1 MMIYAIDYG
10 TSNSLLAGARTKKP
24 FEPLALDDA
33 NEDPTIFRSVM
44 FFPMN
49 GGVFFGKAAVK
60 AYDEF
65 RSEGRLFRSIKK
77 YLPVRSFSGTWV
89 GSEFRPLEDLI
100 SRFLREMR
108 ERANAQTGVDADAVV
123 LGRPARYAL
132 DDEADRLAQTRM
144 EKAAKM
150 AGFKHVEFYPEP
162 LAAAHEYRKTLKSE
176 KLVLVADLG
185 AGTSDFTVL
194 KIGPG
199 PLRASDVLAVGGVS
213 VAGDALD
220 STIMDGRVAP
230 FLGTEVKY
238 RLPLSSNVLT
248 MPIDIRH
255 KLSSPPDIALMTR
268 QDVMH
273 FLKSVQKAALGDH
286 EKDKLERLFVLI
298 EENLGFQIYEAIE
311 GSKRAV
317 CRAGRAKLEF
327 PYPGIELATSFED
340 GDFEMWSR
348 PKLEAIL
355 GSLDETVKLA
365 GVGLG
370 DIDLICCT
378 GGTAKVPQFAR
389 QLESRFGREKI
400 EQFDHFHSVIKGLA
414 ERASE
419 LG

>member
-1 MMIYAIDYG
+1 MIYAIDYG
-10 TSNSLLAGARTKKP
+10 TSNSLLAGADKSKS
-24 FEPLALDDA
+24 FNPLALDSS

-44 FFPMN
+44 FFPLS
-49 GGVFFGKAAVK
+49 GGAFFGKAAVK
-60 AYDEF
+60 AYDEH

-77 YLPVRSFSGTWV
+77 YLPIRTFSGTWV
-89 GSEFRPLEDLI
+89 GTEFRPLEDLI

-108 ERANAQTGVDADAVV
+108 ERANAVTGDDVESVV

-132 DDEADRLAQTRM
+132 DDEADRLAQIRM
-144 EKAAKM
+144 EKAARA
-150 AGFKHVEFYPEP
+150 AGFKDIEFYPEP
-162 LAAAHEYRKTLKSE
+162 LAAAHEYRKTLSSE

-194 KIGPG
+194 RIGPG
-199 PLRASDVLAVGGVS
+199 PLRASDVLAVGGIS

-220 STIMDGRVAP
+220 STIMDGRVAE

-268 QDVMH
+268 QDVVH
-273 FLKSVQKAALGDH
+273 FLKSVQKSALDDRD
-286 EKDKLERLFVLI
+286 KDRLERLFVLI

-311 GSKRAV
+311 GSKRSV
-317 CRAGRAKLEF
+317 CRDGKANLEF
-327 PYPGIELATSFED
+327 PYPGIELETAFNSANFVD
-340 GDFEMWSR
+340 WSR

-355 GSLDETVKLA
+355 KSLDDTVRQA
-365 GVGLG
+365 GVKFA

-378 GGTAKVPQFAR
+378 GGTAKVPQFAD
-389 QLESRFGREKI
+389 QLRTRFGQAKI

-414 ERASE
+414 ERARE